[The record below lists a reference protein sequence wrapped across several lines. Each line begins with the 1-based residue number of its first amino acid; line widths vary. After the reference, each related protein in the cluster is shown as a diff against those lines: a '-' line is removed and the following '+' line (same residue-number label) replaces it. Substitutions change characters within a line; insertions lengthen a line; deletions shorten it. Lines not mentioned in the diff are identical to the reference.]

1 MAKSKQRT
9 NEEAP
14 ETIEGLVHKL
24 CSDPDCRATFTTAPS
39 ESTLDGL
46 CHDCARVEAKAPRPK
61 RRQVELPGL
70 EKPRIAAIE
79 RAADEYREARHA
91 QKLAADHAA
100 ATKDRLIA
108 QMRRNGQTSYRD
120 DTSDPPVVITLEA
133 RDSVK
138 IVEVRPEPKTGLERA
153 IERISKIG
161 SPDPDGD
168 AA

>member
-1 MAKSKQRT
+1 MAKLKPKQRT
-9 NEEAP
+9 NQEAL
-14 ETIEGLVHKL
+14 EAAQVRVHKS
-24 CSDPDCRATFTTAPS
+24 CSDPDCRAPFTTAPS
-39 ESTLDGL
+39 ESTLSGV
-46 CHDCARVEAKAPRPK
+46 CPDCARVEAKAPRPK

-108 QMRRNGQTSYRD
+108 QMRRNGQTTYRD
-120 DTSDPPVVITLEA
+120 DSSDPPVVITLEA

-153 IERISKIG
+153 I
-161 SPDPDGD
+161 
-168 AA
+168 